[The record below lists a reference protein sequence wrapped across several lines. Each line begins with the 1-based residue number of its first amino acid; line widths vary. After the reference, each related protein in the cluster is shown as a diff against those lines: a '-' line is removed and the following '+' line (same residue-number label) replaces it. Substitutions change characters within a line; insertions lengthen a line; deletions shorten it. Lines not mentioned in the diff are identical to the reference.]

1 MFDFTN
7 IFHTGGI
14 YLDLDSLALNSFDT
28 LRNYSAAQGAPY
40 TYSLANGVIIGA
52 SDNLFHW
59 LLYLSYYNY
68 KSDQFGTNSV
78 VKGMDLAKK
87 YLDYVHVEYSYVLR
101 PNIAERFYFF
111 RDGWLWNWSLHYCV
125 HLYAR

>member
-1 MFDFTN
+1 MVAKHKKLTVFNFTN

-52 SDNLFHW
+52 SGQFISLASVPE
-59 LLYLSYYNY
+59 LLQL
-68 KSDQFGTNSV
+68 
-78 VKGMDLAKK
+78 
-87 YLDYVHVEYSYVLR
+87 
-101 PNIAERFYFF
+101 
-111 RDGWLWNWSLHYCV
+111 
-125 HLYAR
+125 